1 MKNMMILF
9 KKGENKKMVIIKIED
24 NKQIKRLDIEIEIKN
39 TTKLETLFANSI
51 SKHIDKLISKE

>member
-1 MKNMMILF
+1 MI
-9 KKGENKKMVIIKIED
+9 VIKIND
-24 NKQIKRLDIEIEIKN
+24 NREIKRLDIEIERKN